1 MASIRVEGVTV
12 TFAPDALSEAFRR
25 RQEKL
30 LVPDAAPAEPG
41 QAGEAGRH
49 VRALDRCDLDVQ
61 NGETIAIV
69 GPSGCGK
76 STLLRVIAGL
86 LAPDEGRVLYNGED
100 MADVAPKDRGIGMVF
115 QNFALYPHWES
126 RDNLGFFFRLRKR
139 EREIPERVRI
149 TAKIMGIGFNRL
161 LSRKP
166 PTLSGGEQQR
176 VAIARCIVR
185 DPRLFL
191 FDEPLSNLDAKL
203 RSQTRVEI
211 KRLLRR
217 FAITSLYVTHDQTEA
232 VALGDRIAVMRKGR
246 VEQVG
251 TYAELDERPANAYV
265 AGFLGSPPMN
275 LFPAKVSEGQL
286 QAQGLRVPLPP
297 CWRGSVT
304 TGQAVLAGLRPE
316 HLRYDPQSAFR
327 PLVEVLAPIFSQRV
341 QLAYFTLGGLRLV
354 AQIPDQVRVQP
365 GDPLPLTV
373 APEGLHLFDP
383 ETEARLPE
391 APAQRKGG

>member
-12 TFAPDALSEAFRR
+12 TFTPDALSEVFRR
-25 RQEKL
+25 RQERL
-30 LVPDAAPAEPG
+30 LAPDAAPAEPEPAIEG
-41 QAGEAGRH
+41 GRR
-49 VRALDRCDLDVQ
+49 VRALDRCDLEVQ
-61 NGETIAIV
+61 DGETIAIV

-86 LAPDEGRVLYNGED
+86 LAPDEGRVLYDGQD

-126 RDNLGFFFRLRKR
+126 RENLGFFFRLRKR

-149 TAKIMGIGFNRL
+149 TSEIMGIGFDRL

-166 PTLSGGEQQR
+166 PTLSGGELQR

-232 VALGDRIAVMRKGR
+232 LALGDRIAVMRRGQID
-246 VEQVG
+246 QVG
-251 TYAELDERPANAYV
+251 TYSELYERPGNAYV

-275 LFPAKVSEGQL
+275 LFPAEVSEGQL
-286 QAQGLRVPLPP
+286 RAEGLQAPLPP
-297 CWRGSVT
+297 RWRRHVS
-304 TGQAVLAGLRPE
+304 TGQAVLVGLRPE
-316 HLRYDPQSAFR
+316 HLRYDPQSDFR
-327 PLVEVLAPIFSQRV
+327 PPVEVLAPIFSQRI
-341 QLAYFTLGGLRLV
+341 QLAYFMLGDRRLV
-354 AQIPDQVRVQP
+354 AQIPGEVRIQP
-365 GDPLPLTV
+365 GDPLPL
-373 APEGLHLFDP
+373 AASAEDLHLFDP
-383 ETEARLPE
+383 ETETRLPE
-391 APAQRKGG
+391 APA